1 MAAPNNS
8 APAIWVLDKLF
19 SNSNCSSASMKVLQA
34 VIVANA
40 FLSVMESGEQHS
52 EAQIAVRT
60 QQRLPFMADQLLE
73 WLDSEYRDAGQSQ
86 VPKWVGKALLLK
98 STLTGEP

>member
-1 MAAPNNS
+1 
-8 APAIWVLDKLF
+8 
-19 SNSNCSSASMKVLQA
+19 MKVLQA

-98 STLTGEP
+98 STLTGEPNFNMLLL

>member
-1 MAAPNNS
+1 MKAKAEHFTNS
-8 APAIWVLDKLF
+8 RYKFLRVTKDGRDVPVESREKLQTSHVIIELEQDVPYEELDEDTI
-19 SNSNCSSASMKVLQA
+19 AGPVQA
-34 VIVANA
+34 
-40 FLSVMESGEQHS
+40 SGEQHS

-86 VPKWVGKALLLK
+86 
-98 STLTGEP
+98 